1 MYEGTD
7 ARTQHFAAAV
17 GIHAN
22 IAKIFTSRIP
32 KKIVKTTAS
41 GKTIILD
48 GDTVI
53 FSTLDSLY
61 ELKGQLS
68 FDSKA
73 GQKIKDKYSALVEKV
88 KTDPTSTVNVP
99 CFERFVVKE
108 FLTSYMPRAKKITVD
123 ELNSREI
130 SILYTWIVF

>member
-1 MYEGTD
+1 MYGEID

-32 KKIVKTTAS
+32 KKITKTTAN
-41 GKTIILD
+41 GKSIILD

-53 FSTLDSLY
+53 FSVLDALS

-68 FDSKA
+68 FDSKV
-73 GQKIKDKYSALVEKV
+73 GKKIRDKYTTLVEKV
-88 KTDPTSTVNVP
+88 KNDPTSTINVP
-99 CFERFVVKE
+99 CFERFVIEE
-108 FLTSYMPRAKKITVD
+108 FLTPYMPRAYKISFN
-123 ELNSREI
+123 ELSSKEI
-130 SILYTWIVF
+130 SALYTWIVF